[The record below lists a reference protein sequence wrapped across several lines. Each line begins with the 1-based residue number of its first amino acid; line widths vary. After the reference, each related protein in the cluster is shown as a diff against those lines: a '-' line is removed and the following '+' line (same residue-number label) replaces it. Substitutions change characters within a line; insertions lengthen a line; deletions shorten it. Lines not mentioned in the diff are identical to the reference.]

1 MANTYK
7 LISKNILSATTT
19 TITLSSIPTTYT
31 HLKLLISDR
40 GSSTTLDASEVWLNG
55 GTAASYVNGY
65 IDANDGGSVRSGQ
78 AGYYQ
83 NITVPSNYGTNI
95 FGFTEIL
102 IPNYTGSQEK
112 NMASFFNTENTAIN
126 QYNGMS
132 RTFTAV
138 TSAISSLSLNIR
150 NGAFVVGTSMHLYG
164 LSNT

>member
-1 MANTYK
+1 MAVTYK
-7 LISKNILSATTT
+7 LITKNVLSATTT

-31 HLKLLISDR
+31 HLKLFISDR
-40 GSSTTLDASEVWLNG
+40 GSSSTLDASEVWLNG
-55 GTAASYVNGY
+55 GNSNSYVNGY
-65 IDANDGGSVRSGQ
+65 MDANDGGTPRSGQ

-95 FGFTEIL
+95 FGFTEIV

-112 NMASFFNTENTAIN
+112 NMASWFNTENSAVN

-138 TSAISSLSLNIR
+138 TSAVSSLSLNIR
-150 NGAFVVGTSMHLYG
+150 NGTFVVGTSMHLYG

>member
-19 TITLSSIPTTYT
+19 AITLSSIPTTYT
-31 HLKLLISDR
+31 HLKLFISDR
-40 GSSTTLDASEVWLNG
+40 GSSTALDASEIWFNG
-55 GTAASYVNGY
+55 GTSASYVNGY
-65 IDANDGGSVRSGQ
+65 FDANDGGTPRSGS
-78 AGYYQ
+78 AGYYAF
-83 NITVPSNYGTNI
+83 ITNPSTYGTNI

-112 NMASFFNTENTAIN
+112 NMAGWFNTENAASN
-126 QYNGMS
+126 QYNGFT
-132 RTFTAV
+132 RTYTAV

>member
-40 GSSTTLDASEVWLNG
+40 GSSNTLDASEIWFNG

-65 IDANDGGSVRSGQ
+65 FDANDGGTPRSGQ
-78 AGYYQ
+78 AGYYAF
-83 NITVPSNYGTNI
+83 ITTPNNYGTNI

-102 IPNYTGSQEK
+102 IPNYNGSQDK
-112 NMASFFNTENTAIN
+112 NMASWFNQENTASN
-126 QYNGMS
+126 QYNGFT
-132 RTFTAV
+132 RTYTAV

-150 NGAFVVGTSMHLYG
+150 NGDFVVGTSMHLYG